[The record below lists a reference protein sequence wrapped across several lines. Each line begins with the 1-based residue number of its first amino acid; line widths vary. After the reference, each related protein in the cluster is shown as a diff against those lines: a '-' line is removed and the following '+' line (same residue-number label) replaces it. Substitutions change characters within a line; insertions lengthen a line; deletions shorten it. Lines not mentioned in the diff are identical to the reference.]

1 MRSLRSNRPRFF
13 AIVVLAAVCVIGL
26 TGWAQSPA
34 NPAKKTAR
42 ASCSPDDS
50 GLTLP
55 AGFCATVFADGIG
68 HARHLVV
75 APSGVVY
82 VNTWSGDYYDFD
94 KPHDGGFLVALQ
106 DKSGTG
112 KADVIERFGETVQ
125 TGGAGGT
132 GITLYKGS
140 IYAEINDRIVRYS
153 LPADAIVPKGA
164 SETIVSKLPLGG
176 DHPMHPFAIGA
187 DGSMYVDVATAT
199 NSCQPKNRQPKIPGD
214 NPCTELETRG
224 GVWRYDAN
232 KTNQTFS
239 PAERYATGIRN
250 AEGFAFDAAGRLFV
264 TQHGRDQLHS
274 NWPDLYKPEQE
285 ATLPAEEVVLL
296 KSGGDYGWPE
306 CYYDGAQ
313 KKLVLAPEY
322 GGDGGKAVG
331 VCAHKMAP
339 AAAFPAHWAPNGMAR
354 YDGKNFPARYRDGL
368 FIAFH
373 GSWNRAPYAQG
384 GYNVVFQPLD
394 GDRASASCEI
404 FADGFAGPVKSPEGA
419 VHRPSGLAV
428 GPDGA
433 LYVADDI
440 RGRIYR
446 IVYTGDPAG
455 PAPKGTPCPSISAPA
470 GNVVQSSAQPPESD
484 TENLPVPE
492 GSTADMVALGA
503 RIYHGQVGGASCTG
517 CHGAN
522 GTGSPLGPD
531 LTKNKWLWS
540 DGSFAGIL
548 KVITNGVPQPK
559 QYRSPMPPMGGAQ
572 LSDTQASALAAYV
585 WGLSHRVAANSS
597 AASAELVIPGDKIYP
612 ESITST
618 ADGRIIIGS
627 IGARTIYVVKPGA
640 ATAEPWIQPDDAPTL
655 GILGVFADEKAQTLW
670 ACFSSIHDVQQPPS
684 TLKAFDLETGALKDK
699 YPLPTAGGFCNDIAV
714 GADRTAYISDTNNM
728 EVDRLAP
735 GSHQLEVWAGNGGFG
750 PKGGILDGIS
760 VLGNRLF
767 VNALQTNKLFMVPI
781 EATGKAGAITEVK
794 LDRPIHNPD
803 GMRSFGKD
811 SVLIVEGGG
820 EGWLS
825 RIKIAGDSGQ
835 VTSLK
840 QGYPDGAVSVAV
852 VGTIAYVLEGQLVA
866 LFGPPDPHRVEKPF
880 HATAVEVGNP

>member
-13 AIVVLAAVCVIGL
+13 VIVVLAAVCVIGL

-331 VCAHKMAP
+331 VCANKMAP

-368 FIAFH
+368 FVAFH

-585 WGLSHRVAANSS
+585 WGLSHRVAASSS
-597 AASAELVIPGDKIYP
+597 AAPAELVIPGDKIYP

-655 GILGVFADEKAQTLW
+655 GILGVFADEKTQTLW

-852 VGTIAYVLEGQLVA
+852 VGTTAYVLEGQLVA